1 MKDER
6 LTQEILEEAM
16 TIPVVGTTS
25 ELRGDGVTMT
35 ALVGPGNGYDGTCI

>member
-6 LTQEILEEAM
+6 LTQGILEAM
-16 TIPVVGTTS
+16 IIPVVGTTS

-35 ALVGPGNGYDGTCI
+35 ALVGPGNGYDGRCI